1 MLSNMKSN
9 KKDDVQKKKKKGAH
23 MRGTSAWRLL
33 LLSEGKDGSLEVKGS
48 LFVYVLFITNRSD
61 MRRR

>member
-9 KKDDVQKKKKKGAH
+9 KKDDVQKKGAH
-23 MRGTSAWRLL
+23 KRGTSAWRLL
-33 LLSEGKDGSLEVKGS
+33 LLSDGKGGSLEVKGS
-48 LFVYVLFITNRSD
+48 LFIYVLFITNRSD